1 MTSSQQGAGHDAAV
15 NPTVYLWLLISLT
28 STPELE
34 PVPKS
39 SKDLKEEGGI

>member
-1 MTSSQQGAGHDAAV
+1 MTSSQQGTGHDAAV

-34 PVPKS
+34 SVPKS